1 MSILEVRKLC
11 KSYPGFSLS
20 DVSFSL
26 EEGKI
31 TGFIGRNGAGKS
43 TTLGCI
49 LNFLHA
55 DSGEI
60 TVFSKSFS
68 ESELAIKQKVGYVSG
83 AVNFYPKKKLRTIVS
98 VTKQFYPEWDD
109 ASYEKYRTL
118 FSLDE
123 NKTPGELSAGMKVK
137 FSLALAL
144 SHKAQLLILDEP
156 TSGLDP
162 VSRQELLEAFLELKD
177 QGITILFSTHITSDL
192 DFCADNIIYIQNG
205 HIKSESSVSDFV
217 DAYRTVEYQKGE
229 IPESLSEK
237 LIGETR
243 TKNGLC
249 ALIKKEDEPLFGLP
263 AEKADLEKCMVHLEK
278 EGGQK

>member
-1 MSILEVRKLC
+1 MTILEVKSLN
-11 KSYPGFSLS
+11 KSYPGFTLS

-49 LNFLHA
+49 LDFIHA
-55 DSGEI
+55 DSGKI
-60 TVFSKSFS
+60 TVFGKSLS
-68 ESELAIKQKVGYVSG
+68 DSELAIKQKVGYVSG

-98 VTKQFYPEWDD
+98 VTKKFYHEWDD
-109 ASYEKYRTL
+109 EVYEKYRKL
-118 FSLDE
+118 FALDE

-137 FSLALAL
+137 FSLVLAL
-144 SHKAQLLILDEP
+144 SHHARLLILDEP

-205 HIKSESSVSDFV
+205 RIHTESPVSDFV
-217 DAYRTVEYQKGE
+217 DAYRMVEYQKGE
-229 IPESLSEK
+229 IPEALCGK

-249 ALIKKEDEPLFGLP
+249 ALIKKDDEPLFGLP
-263 AEKADLEKCMVHLEK
+263 TEKADLEKCMVHLEK